1 MTAQGATHRR
11 AMAHAPSI
19 RTFPHQQ
26 TEKAPRNHLVVSIL
40 HGGARRLQHR
50 LPRISKPKTG
60 CATTSLCRSSTVAPT
75 AFNTDCHASANRK
88 RAAQPPR
95 CVDPPRWRPPPST
108 PTGTHQQTE
117 NGLRNHLVVS
127 ILHGGAHRLQHRL
140 PRTSKPK
147 MGCATTT
154 LCPLISQQSGW
165 HAAHGRPRATR
176 RRRRGKAYRPESFT
190 DEVSVER
197 SMGRARHTIARSLCA
212 HESFVGIIHVM
223 SMVDV
228 R

>member
-1 MTAQGATHRR
+1 MHATFAESSPNGSHTLPLALRLVLPLVAQPVARQWRGTVDSVGAHNLPTPTMTAQGATHRR

-26 TEKAPRNHLVVSIL
+26 TENAPRNHHVVSIL
-40 HGGARRLQHR
+40 HGGAHRLQHR

-60 CATTSLCRSSTVAPT
+60 CATTSLCPSSTVAPT
-75 AFNTDCHASANRK
+75 ALNTDLPPPASRK
-88 RAAQPPR
+88 RATQPTR
-95 CVDPPRWRPPPST
+95 CVRRSV
-108 PTGTHQQTE
+108 
-117 NGLRNHLVVS
+117 NKA
-127 ILHGGAHRLQHRL
+127 GGAR
-140 PRTSKPK
+140 P
-147 MGCATTT
+147 
-154 LCPLISQQSGW
+154 
-165 HAAHGRPRATR
+165 AAGHVPPDGADE
-176 RRRRGKAYRPESFT
+176 GAYRPESFT